1 VSGVSLHSAQV
12 SSAMLVLC
20 KAVVAGKLGLQVRG
34 INEARAR
41 VRLDASATVNAV
53 RRASHH
59 TTASLR
65 LSL

>member
-1 VSGVSLHSAQV
+1 
-12 SSAMLVLC
+12 MLVLC